1 MTTGARA
8 IGGLAALGGLLLGG
22 GLGGQEAPPQP
33 SFPAEAEVVTVD
45 VVVLDQDGQPVHG
58 LTKSDFIVED
68 DGTPQEIVAFEVR
81 DLALSVRPAAE
92 AGQAEEAEA
101 EPAEGKGTE
110 PPKGGNSTA
119 AEKADPMPGRTLA
132 LIVDDK
138 GLDMRQLAALHGIK
152 QWIRE
157 NADPRDEVTL
167 LTSSGDVEWTGQI
180 GAGRRELERALSRI
194 RPGESPFEPWV
205 LDPLTE
211 WEAYQM
217 VTGRRECTRC
227 LLAQQV
233 MTAWQE
239 RARGLV
245 SAIERFA
252 KDHTEERGRKAAVVF
267 TKGFIQDDGLKA
279 DEQAIEAAQRA
290 NVALYFI
297 DPRGLVAGYLTY
309 RFDGFQPRMN
319 NAPVARNSAA
329 DVAMSGAGDVTD
341 GVAFGASHNL
351 DLAGA
356 LRMADLTG
364 GTLARHNDLKGAL
377 TQMVDESSA
386 YYLLGYAAKRQAD
399 GKWHTLDVRVDRPS
413 VTVRA
418 RRGYRA
424 VEPASEGD

>member
-1 MTTGARA
+1 MTTGVRA
-8 IGGLAALGGLLLGG
+8 IGGLAAFGGLLLAG
-22 GLGGQEAPPQP
+22 GLRGQEAPPRP
-33 SFPAEAEVVTVD
+33 TFPAEAEVVTVD
-45 VVVLDQDGQPVHG
+45 VVVLDEDGQPVRG
-58 LTKSDFIVED
+58 LTKSDFVVED

-81 DLALSVRPAAE
+81 DLAVPVGPAGETEAAAAE
-92 AGQAEEAEA
+92 RADAAGPEA
-101 EPAEGKGTE
+101 AEG
-110 PPKGGNSTA
+110 GGATA
-119 AEKADPMPGRTLA
+119 AEQADPMPGRTLA

-152 QWIRE
+152 AWIRE

-167 LTSSGDVEWTGQI
+167 LTSSGDVEWTGRI

-245 SAIERFA
+245 SAIERFSS
-252 KDHTEERGRKAAVVF
+252 DHAEERGRKAAIVF

-279 DEQAIEAAQRA
+279 DEQAIDAAQRA

-319 NAPVARNSAA
+319 NSPVARNSAA

-341 GVAFGASHNL
+341 GVAFGAAHNL

-386 YYLLGYAAKRQAD
+386 YYLLGYASKREAD
-399 GKWHTLDVRVDRPS
+399 GKWHTLDVRVDRPT
-413 VTVRA
+413 VRVRA
-418 RRGYRA
+418 RRGYHA
-424 VEPASEGD
+424 VQPAHESH